1 MTIRQQIQTAFVS
14 IETST
19 RAKNFCEMARYF
31 AFANGVW
38 DNALKNAKKDGAPL
52 PVINAIKSVVDAGST
67 TSLSPLA
74 PYRQLQ
80 DAFVLSLRQFSC
92 FDRMLPFFRALPA
105 HRQIAVVSGGA
116 TAATTDEIG
125 TSAAGFFAV
134 HAEPNPRE
142 ENHLHCRNHRRSYA
156 GGKQ

>member
-52 PVINAIKSVVDAGST
+52 PVINAIKSVVDAGSDHKSVPT
-67 TSLSPLA
+67 GTLSAIARRVCSLAA
-74 PYRQLQ
+74 PVQL
-80 DAFVLSLRQFSC
+80 F
-92 FDRMLPFFRALPA
+92 
-105 HRQIAVVSGGA
+105 
-116 TAATTDEIG
+116 
-125 TSAAGFFAV
+125 
-134 HAEPNPRE
+134 
-142 ENHLHCRNHRRSYA
+142 
-156 GGKQ
+156 